1 MLNKEQILEI
11 ISYCDTHGV
20 SRKKRLRELGISEWY
35 FYESRKK
42 YIQSEKQNPED
53 QSEKQEPKGNGS
65 FIQLQQSGK
74 VAPSTDTEME
84 NHINPGKKLPVK
96 TDTLTV
102 ECQTARGGMIRINGK
117 ITPELLG
124 VLISNL

>member
-20 SRKKRLRELGISEWY
+20 SRKRRLRELGISEWY

-42 YIQSEKQNPED
+42 YIQSEKLD
-53 QSEKQEPKGNGS
+53 PKGKGS

-74 VAPSTDTEME
+74 VVPSTVTEME